1 MSNGLARASVRFRPP
16 AFAGTFVALLF
27 GAAVIMGCGTLLQTG
42 ITASVPP
49 VRYAQAPVVVA
60 AGPDVTIVR
69 KVSDKKEKTVERAV
83 PDRARVDAA
92 LTQRIAALPGVAAA
106 RPDTAFPIQPGPATP
121 GLTGRGYAALGVAG
135 GADVLVEG
143 RAPGPGEVVLDAAT
157 ARDVRL
163 APGASLTL
171 VAPGGSGAYRISGL
185 AAPQSAGPTAWFADT
200 VAGQLSGHPGRV
212 DAIAVQPSEGV
223 GAEELARRLREAL
236 RDTAGPQ
243 AAGASPTGIRVVTG
257 DDRGSVE
264 HPALGQGRTLLIA
277 IGGSFGGT
285 ATMTAVFVVV
295 STVALAVGQRAR
307 EFALLRA
314 VGATPRQIR
323 RTIATEAMLVAP
335 LAGALGLVPGVALA
349 RWWFDG
355 LVARGAVPE
364 GVEPDVG
371 AIPALVAVATCSLA
385 ALAAGYLA
393 AHRPSRLRPGQALGE
408 ASVEAGRAG
417 VVRTLLGLV
426 AVAGGVVLVFVAAG
440 LSGEN
445 AANTALGVVM
455 CFLVATALL
464 GPWVARIAAGVLG
477 LPLRAG
483 LGGTSGTLA
492 ADNARADARRLAS
505 AITPI
510 VMVSAFCGT
519 MLFIQSSVQHAT
531 GEQVRAGVL
540 ADHVLGSTGPGLPAT
555 TAERAAQVPGVDA
568 AIGLLRTGAVYRSD
582 GKLRSAAAL
591 GVSGDPAKLDR
602 VLGLGVRSGSLA
614 DLARGSDTVALDA
627 ALADKLGLAVGD
639 RASFWL
645 GDGGQ
650 TQQTVVATYER
661 GLGFGQLILPR
672 AAVAAHAGVAY
683 DSQVLVADSPGAD
696 RANVA
701 ARLARLP
708 GGTAS
713 SGATAATAEA
723 ATAATSEATAGWITV
738 ADRAGYVAQT
748 DRKREA
754 GDWANSVMAAVLG
767 GFAAITAANTLVMTV
782 LDRSREVA
790 LLRLTGATR
799 RQVRGMMRWEAL
811 LVAAA
816 GLLLGG
822 LIAWVTLVPIARG
835 LADASPYVPPGTAL
849 PLAAGAVALCL
860 AATAL
865 PTRFLLRSRP
875 LAASGRR

>member
-16 AFAGTFVALLF
+16 SFAGTFVALLF

-42 ITASVPP
+42 VTASVPP

-60 AGPDVTIVR
+60 AGPDIGIVR
-69 KVSDKKEKTVERAV
+69 KVNKKEKAVDRPV
-83 PDRARVDAA
+83 PDRPRVDAA
-92 LTQRIAALPGVAAA
+92 LAQRIAALPGVAAA

-121 GLTGRGYAALGVAG
+121 GLTGRGYAALGIAG
-135 GADVLVEG
+135 GADTLVEG
-143 RAPGPGEVVLDAAT
+143 RAPGPDEVVLDAAT
-157 ARDVRL
+157 ARDARL
-163 APGASLTL
+163 ASGASLTL
-171 VAPGGSGAYRISGL
+171 VAPGGSGTYRISGL
-185 AAPQSAGPTAWFADT
+185 AAPQNAGPTAWFADA
-200 VAGQLSGHPGRV
+200 VAGQLSGHPGQA

-223 GAEELARRLREAL
+223 GAKDLARRLREAL
-236 RDTAGPQ
+236 RDTAGRQ
-243 AAGASPTGIRVVTG
+243 ASGASPTGIRVVTG
-257 DDRGSVE
+257 EDRGSVE
-264 HPALGQGRTLLIA
+264 QPGLGQSRTLLIA

-323 RTIATEAMLVAP
+323 RTVATEAMLVAP
-335 LAGALGLVPGVALA
+335 LAGLLGLVPGVALA

-355 LVARGAVPE
+355 LVSRGAVPE
-364 GVEPDVG
+364 GVELDVG
-371 AIPALVAVATCSLA
+371 AVPALVAVATCSLA

-408 ASVEAGRAG
+408 ASVPAGRAG
-417 VVRTLLGLV
+417 VVRALLGLA
-426 AVAGGVVLVFVAAG
+426 AVVGGVVLAAVAAG

-464 GPWVARIAAGVLG
+464 GPWVARVAAGVLG

-483 LGGTSGTLA
+483 AGGTAGSLA
-492 ADNARADARRLAS
+492 ADNARADARRLTS

-519 MLFIQSSVQHAT
+519 MLFIQSSVGHAT
-531 GEQVRAGVL
+531 GEQLRAGVV
-540 ADHVLGSTGPGLPAT
+540 ADHVLGSTGRGLPAA
-555 TAERAAQVPGVDA
+555 TAERAAEVPGVEA
-568 AIGLLRTGAVYRSD
+568 AVGVLRTGAVYRSD
-582 GKLRSAAAL
+582 GKLRSANAL
-591 GVSGDPAKLDR
+591 GVSGDPTRLPR
-602 VLGLGVRSGSLA
+602 VLDLGVRSGSLA
-614 DLARGSDTVALDA
+614 DLARGTDTVALDA
-627 ALADKLGLAVGD
+627 ALADRLGHSVGD

-645 GDGGQ
+645 GDGTQ
-650 TQQTVVATYER
+650 TQLTVVATYER

-672 AAVAAHAGVAY
+672 AAVAAHAAVAY
-683 DSQVLVADSPGAD
+683 DSQVLVADAPGAD
-696 RANVA
+696 RADVA
-701 ARLARLP
+701 ARLAKLP
-708 GGTAS
+708 AEAS
-713 SGATAATAEA
+713 TTGAATVV
-723 ATAATSEATAGWITV
+723 GLTV

-748 DRKREA
+748 DRRREA

-782 LDRSREVA
+782 LDRGREVA

-799 RQVRGMMRWEAL
+799 RQIRGMMRWEAL
-811 LVAAA
+811 LVAAT

-822 LIAWVTLVPIARG
+822 LIAWITLVPIARG
-835 LADASPYVPPGTAL
+835 LADAPPYVPPGTAL
-849 PLAAGAVALCL
+849 PLAAAAVALCL

-865 PTRFLLRSRP
+865 PTRALLRSRP

>member
-16 AFAGTFVALLF
+16 SFAGTFVALLF

-42 ITASVPP
+42 VTASVPP

-60 AGPDVTIVR
+60 AGPDIGIVR
-69 KVSDKKEKTVERAV
+69 KVNKKEKAVDRPV
-83 PDRARVDAA
+83 PDRPRVDAA
-92 LTQRIAALPGVAAA
+92 LAQRIAALPGVAAA
-106 RPDTAFPIQPGPATP
+106 RPDTAFPIQPGPAAP
-121 GLTGRGYAALGVAG
+121 GLTGRGFAALGIAG
-135 GADVLVEG
+135 GADTLVEG
-143 RAPGPGEVVLDAAT
+143 RAPGPDEVVLDAAT
-157 ARDVRL
+157 ARDARL

-171 VAPGGSGAYRISGL
+171 VAPGGNGTYRISGL
-185 AAPQSAGPTAWFADT
+185 AAPQNAGPTAWFADA

-223 GAEELARRLREAL
+223 GAKDLARRLREAL

-243 AAGASPTGIRVVTG
+243 ASGASPTGIRVVTG
-257 DDRGSVE
+257 EDRGSVE
-264 HPALGQGRTLLIA
+264 QPGLGQSRTLLIA

-323 RTIATEAMLVAP
+323 RTVATEAMLVAP
-335 LAGALGLVPGVALA
+335 LAGLLGLVPGVALA

-355 LVARGAVPE
+355 LVSRGAVPE
-364 GVEPDVG
+364 GVELDVG
-371 AIPALVAVATCSLA
+371 AVPALVAVATCSLA

-408 ASVEAGRAG
+408 ASVPAGRAG
-417 VVRTLLGLV
+417 VVRALLGLA
-426 AVAGGVVLVFVAAG
+426 AVVGGVVLAAVAAG

-464 GPWVARIAAGVLG
+464 GPWVARVAAGVLG

-483 LGGTSGTLA
+483 AGGTAGSLA
-492 ADNARADARRLAS
+492 ADNARADARRLTS

-519 MLFIQSSVQHAT
+519 MLFIQSSVGHAT
-531 GEQVRAGVL
+531 GEQLRAGVV
-540 ADHVLGSTGPGLPAT
+540 ADHVLGSTGRGLPAA
-555 TAERAAQVPGVDA
+555 TAERAAEVPGVEA
-568 AIGLLRTGAVYRSD
+568 AVGVLRTGAVYRSD
-582 GKLRSAAAL
+582 GKLRSANAL
-591 GVSGDPAKLDR
+591 GVSGDPARLPR
-602 VLGLGVRSGSLA
+602 VLDLGVRSGSLA
-614 DLARGSDTVALDA
+614 DLARGTDTVALDA
-627 ALADKLGLAVGD
+627 ALADRLGHSVGD

-645 GDGGQ
+645 GDG
-650 TQQTVVATYER
+650 TQARLTVVATYER

-672 AAVAAHAGVAY
+672 AAVAAHAAVAY
-683 DSQVLVADSPGAD
+683 DSQVLVADAPGAD
-696 RANVA
+696 RADVA
-701 ARLARLP
+701 ARLAKLP
-708 GGTAS
+708 AEASATGTATVV
-713 SGATAATAEA
+713 GL
-723 ATAATSEATAGWITV
+723 TV

-748 DRKREA
+748 DRRREA

-782 LDRSREVA
+782 LDRGREVA

-799 RQVRGMMRWEAL
+799 RQIRGMMRWEAL
-811 LVAAA
+811 LVAAT
-816 GLLLGG
+816 GLLLGS
-822 LIAWVTLVPIARG
+822 LIAWITLVPIARG
-835 LADASPYVPPGTAL
+835 LADAPPYVPPGTAL
-849 PLAAGAVALCL
+849 PLAAAAVALCL

-865 PTRFLLRSRP
+865 PARALLRSRP